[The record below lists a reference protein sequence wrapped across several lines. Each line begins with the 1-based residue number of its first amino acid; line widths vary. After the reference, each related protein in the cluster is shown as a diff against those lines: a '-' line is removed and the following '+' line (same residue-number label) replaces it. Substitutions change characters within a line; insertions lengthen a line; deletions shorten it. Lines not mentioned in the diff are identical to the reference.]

1 MCTKEGLICQ
11 KRKGIQSQTH
21 AGIIQYVAWMHARSS
36 GTVVVDKFDASI
48 SIGPIDN

>member
-21 AGIIQYVAWMHARSS
+21 AGIIQYVAWMRALQ
-36 GTVVVDKFDASI
+36 VVVDKFDVSI
-48 SIGPIDN
+48 SIGPIDNE